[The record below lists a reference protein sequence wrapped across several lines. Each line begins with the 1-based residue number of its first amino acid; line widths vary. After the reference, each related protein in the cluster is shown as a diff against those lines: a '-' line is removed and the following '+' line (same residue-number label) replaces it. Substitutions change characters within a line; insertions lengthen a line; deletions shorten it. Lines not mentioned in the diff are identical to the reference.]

1 MGQISAH
8 DPQHDL
14 CQPTTHPAPRN
25 FPSSPNT
32 PHNMAV
38 SCWRLVPFL
47 VLPVFWGMGATEM
60 GTQFFH
66 PKTIMQRPPPNPS
79 SLVCCSRLEPKR
91 GTLCCFPQD
100 PEIKET
106 LRGGPKSQ
114 SPPSALARPK
124 VQCPQLV
131 CLSLPWPPWQA
142 SFIPRLLS
150 LGQPS
155 GVVRVGLVGEELRG
169 WDIA

>member
-1 MGQISAH
+1 MPADHPSGT
-8 DPQHDL
+8 PKL
-14 CQPTTHPAPRN
+14 PFLPRHPAQHGCSLLASGP
-25 FPSSPNT
+25 FSCSS
-32 PHNMAV
+32 
-38 SCWRLVPFL
+38 SL
-47 VLPVFWGMGATEM
+47 FWDMGATEM

-91 GTLCCFPQD
+91 GTLCSFLQD

-106 LRGGPKSQ
+106 LRGVPNSQ

-124 VQCPQLV
+124 GQCPQLV

-142 SFIPRLLS
+142 SFFPRLLS